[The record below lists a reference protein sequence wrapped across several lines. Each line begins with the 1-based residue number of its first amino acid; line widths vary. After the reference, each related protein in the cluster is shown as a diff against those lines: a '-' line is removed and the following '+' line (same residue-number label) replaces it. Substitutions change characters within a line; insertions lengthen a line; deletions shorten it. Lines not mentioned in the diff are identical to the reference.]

1 MPWSGPTA
9 SGKSALAHELALA
22 QGNVDIVSVD
32 AMCVYR
38 GMDLATAKPTWRE
51 RAEVPYHLLDL
62 VEPSEEFT
70 VAQFQRDAL
79 DASAQ
84 VWGVGRRVLFVG
96 GTGLYGRAVLDD
108 LDIPGR
114 YPDVRRELEDRAA
127 SDLAPLY
134 AQLEELDPVSATRM
148 EPSNERRVVR
158 ALEVTLGSG
167 RKFSSY
173 GDGLMTYGPSRV
185 VQIGLEVPLDEID
198 KRIELRFRSWMD
210 EGLVDEVISLL
221 ERPGGLGRTARQ
233 AVGYRQILSHIED
246 GQALETSVVDAIT
259 QSRRLAR
266 RQRSWF
272 RRDPR
277 IEWFEEQA
285 AALARLVTVLKDSD
299 RFVRD

>member
-1 MPWSGPTA
+1 
-9 SGKSALAHELALA
+9 
-22 QGNVDIVSVD
+22 
-32 AMCVYR
+32 
-38 GMDLATAKPTWRE
+38 
-51 RAEVPYHLLDL
+51 
-62 VEPSEEFT
+62 
-70 VAQFQRDAL
+70 
-79 DASAQ
+79 
-84 VWGVGRRVLFVG
+84 
-96 GTGLYGRAVLDD
+96 
-108 LDIPGR
+108 
-114 YPDVRRELEDRAA
+114 
-127 SDLAPLY
+127 
-134 AQLEELDPVSATRM
+134 
-148 EPSNERRVVR
+148 
-158 ALEVTLGSG
+158 
-167 RKFSSY
+167 
-173 GDGLMTYGPSRV
+173 MTYGPSRV
-185 VQIGLEVPLDEID
+185 IQIGLEVPLDEID

-277 IEWFEEQA
+277 IEWFEEPA